1 MMRSRAAY
9 RHAEVRAAELRVLK
23 EHWGELKNTQEVA
36 EILRKVIRGELS
48 HAANVVAA
56 LW

>member
-1 MMRSRAAY
+1 M
-9 RHAEVRAAELRVLK
+9 RAAELRVLK

-36 EILRKVIRGELS
+36 ETLWKVVRGELS
-48 HAANVVAA
+48 HAADVVAA